1 LQKNSP
7 ALGRQTSYRANNKP
21 VKIYYLSKTMHFT
34 ATCPSTFVKYRPV
47 LLKVFNG
54 IKLASLFVLLIVSC
68 QASAQVASNG
78 AIKGTVKTADGKAAE
93 YVNITITETS
103 QGAVTTQSGHYVIK
117 NIKPGNYTL
126 VASFIGLQTQTRQIT
141 VTAGETTAINFVLSE
156 GGKQL
161 QEVYIQSAKH
171 NKFLKKE
178 TEDVA
183 RLPLKNLEN
192 PQVYSVVTSEL
203 MKEQVVTSYVD
214 GFKNIPGTGVPLVY
228 NNGRTT
234 LLSRG
239 FVTGNFIR
247 NSVAGYNF
255 NSIDPADIEKIEA
268 IKGPTG
274 TLFNS
279 SLASFGGLFNRVTKQ
294 PFETARTE
302 ITYQTG
308 SFDLNRLTADV
319 NLPLNTDKTV
329 LFRINTALHNEHSFQ
344 DAGFNRSF
352 FVAPSVTY
360 IVNDRLSVDL
370 NLEIGNSNAT
380 SAYRL
385 APDTKGKIYNVKD
398 LGIDYKRSFANNN
411 VDYLSRQIDVYG
423 LIKYKISDNWKSQT
437 MFNKTYSSTKG
448 FVTLLTLVDS
458 VKKIKQQAT
467 KEDYPYYITNV
478 QQNFI
483 GDFKIGQFRN
493 RIVAG
498 VEYYNQKS
506 NNANV
511 TVTMPAI
518 SYLDPGAAYNNF
530 TADKLSALV
539 AAATPKASDYV
550 QNNQSSYAAYVSDVF
565 NITDRLNAMASIRI
579 DRFDN
584 KGAYTPADGKITG
597 NFKQTAWSPKLG
609 MVYELVK
616 GQVSLFGNYMN
627 GFNNVSATSFDN
639 TPFKPQ
645 YANQWEG
652 GVKVDA
658 WDHKISST
666 VSYYDISVTNTTM
679 DDPAHAGFSTQ
690 AGTQLSKG
698 IEAELIANPFKGFN
712 IVAGFAY
719 NDSKITN
726 AAAGTG
732 LQGLRPANAGPAR
745 LANLWMSYRIT
756 NGGLQGLGAGV
767 GGNYGSQSY
776 QTNTQTFKF
785 VIPSYIT
792 IDATVFY
799 DKPKYRVG
807 FKLDNLTNEKYWSFR
822 LAPQNPTRGTLSLS
836 IKF

>member
-1 LQKNSP
+1 MHPSITF
-7 ALGRQTSYRANNKP
+7 GRDSRSCMPDGTLFKILKSSFLFIFLLLVFILKTNAQTSTGN
-21 VKIYYLSKTMHFT
+21 
-34 ATCPSTFVKYRPV
+34 
-47 LLKVFNG
+47 
-54 IKLASLFVLLIVSC
+54 
-68 QASAQVASNG
+68 
-78 AIKGTVKTADGKAAE
+78 IKGTVKTADGKAAE
-93 YVNITITETS
+93 YVNVTLSETS
-103 QGAVTTQSGHYVIK
+103 QSTAAAQSGYYSFK
-117 NIKPGNYTL
+117 NITPGNYNL
-126 VASFIGLQTQTRQIT
+126 VASFVGLQTQTRQ
-141 VTAGETTAINFVLSE
+141 VKVVAGETVTVNFVLNE
-156 GGKQL
+156 GGKEL
-161 QEVYIQSAKH
+161 QEVYVKSSKH

-234 LLSRG
+234 MLSRG

-294 PFETARTE
+294 PNETPRTE
-302 ITYQTG
+302 IAYQTG

-319 NLPLNTDKTV
+319 NLPLNQEKTV
-329 LFRINTALHNEHSFQ
+329 LFRVNTALHNEHSFQ

-352 FVAPSVTY
+352 FVAPSLTY
-360 IVNDRLSVDL
+360 IVSDRLSVDV
-370 NLEIGNSNAT
+370 NAEIGNSNAT

-385 APDTKGKIYNVKD
+385 APDVNGKIHSVKD
-398 LGIDYKRSFANNN
+398 LGIDYKRSFGNNG
-411 VDYLSRQIDVYG
+411 VDYISRQIDVYA
-423 LIKYKISDNWKSQT
+423 LVKYKISEHWKSQT
-437 MFNKTYSSTKG
+437 MFNKTFSSTKG
-448 FVTLLTLVDS
+448 LVTQLSLVDS
-458 VKKIKQQAT
+458 VKKIKQQVT
-467 KEDYPYYITNV
+467 KEDYPYYITNL
-478 QQNFI
+478 QQNFT
-483 GDFKIGQFRN
+483 GDFKIGNFRN

-506 NNANV
+506 NNTNV

-530 TADKLSALV
+530 TAEKV
-539 AAATPKASDYV
+539 AAVIQATAPKAGDYV
-550 QNNQSSYAAYVSDVF
+550 QNNQSSYSAYVSDVF
-565 NITDRLNAMASIRI
+565 NITDRLNAMASLRV

-584 KGAYTPADGKITG
+584 KGAYTPADGKING
-597 NFKQTAWSPKLG
+597 NFTQTALSPKFG
-609 MVYELVK
+609 AVYQLVK
-616 GQVSLFGNYMN
+616 DQVSLFGNYMN
-627 GFNNVSATSFDN
+627 GFNNVSSTSFDN

-652 GVKVDA
+652 GVKIDI
-658 WDHKISST
+658 WNHKISST
-666 VSYYDISVTNTTM
+666 ISYYDISVTNTTM
-679 DDPAHAGFSTQ
+679 DDPDHPGFATQ

-698 IEAELIANPFKGFN
+698 IEAELIANPFEGFN
-712 IVAGFAY
+712 VVAGFAY
-719 NDSKITN
+719 NNSEITN
-726 AAAGTG
+726 AAPRTG
-732 LQGLRPANAGPAR
+732 LQGLRPASAGPSR
-745 LANLWMSYRIT
+745 LANLWMSYRIMK
-756 NGGLQGLGAGV
+756 GGLQGLGIGA
-767 GGNYGSQSY
+767 GGNYGSESY

-785 VIPSYIT
+785 SIPSYLT

-799 DKPKYRVG
+799 DQPKYRIG

-836 IKF
+836 VRF

>member
-1 LQKNSP
+1 MTHFL
-7 ALGRQTSYRANNKP
+7 R
-21 VKIYYLSKTMHFT
+21 KIHL
-34 ATCPSTFVKYRPV
+34 PS
-47 LLKVFNG
+47 FNFIAFIFFLTLCLNTTLVWSQSTQG
-54 IKLASLFVLLIVSC
+54 IV
-68 QASAQVASNG
+68 
-78 AIKGTVKTADGKAAE
+78 KGTVKTSDGKAAE
-93 YVNITITETS
+93 YVNVVISATN
-103 QGAVTTQSGHYVIK
+103 QGATSGQNGHFTIK
-117 NIKPGNYTL
+117 NVAPGTYT
-126 VASFIGLQTQTRQIT
+126 VSASFIGLQTQTKQ
-141 VTAGETTAINFVLSE
+141 VVVAAGETATLNFVLAE
-156 GGKQL
+156 GGKEL
-161 QEVYIQSAKH
+161 QEVYVKSAKH

-183 RLPLKNLEN
+183 RLPIKNLEN

-239 FVTGNFIR
+239 FTTGNFIR

-255 NSIDPADIEKIEA
+255 NAIDPADIEKIEA

-294 PFETARTE
+294 PFDGTRTE

-319 NLPLNTDKTV
+319 NMPLNKDKTV
-329 LFRINTALHNEHSFQ
+329 LFRVNTALHNEHSFQ

-352 FVAPSVTY
+352 FIAPSITY
-360 IVNDRLSVDL
+360 IVNDRLSIDVDA
-370 NLEIGNSNAT
+370 EIGNGNAT

-385 APDTKGKIYNVKD
+385 APDPKAKIYNIQD

-411 VDYLSRQIDVYG
+411 LDYQSRQIDIYG
-423 LIKYKISDNWKSQT
+423 LINYKISDNWKSQT
-437 MFNKTYSSTKG
+437 MFNKTFSTTKG
-448 FVTLLTLVDS
+448 YVTAFTIADTA
-458 VKKIKQQAT
+458 IRRQAT
-467 KEDYPYYITNV
+467 KEDYPYYVTNV

-498 VEYYNQKS
+498 IEYYDQKS

-511 TVTMPAI
+511 TVSMPLI
-518 SYLDPGAAYNNF
+518 NYKTPGAAYNNF
-530 TADKLSALV
+530 TPEKVSALI
-539 AAATPKASDYV
+539 AATAPKASDYV
-550 QNNQSSYAAYVSDVF
+550 QNHQSSYAAYVSDVF

-579 DRFDN
+579 DRFVN
-584 KGAYTPADGKITG
+584 KGAYTPADGKTTG
-597 NFKQTAWSPKLG
+597 NFSQTAWSPKLG
-609 MVYELVK
+609 LVYQVVK
-616 GQVSLFGNYMN
+616 DQVSLFGNYMN
-627 GFNNVSATSFDN
+627 GFNNVTAISFDN

-645 YANQWEG
+645 YANQWEAG
-652 GVKVDA
+652 IKVDA

-698 IEAELIANPFKGFN
+698 IEAEVIANPFAGFN
-712 IVAGFAY
+712 IVGGFAY
-719 NDSKITN
+719 NNSKITN

-732 LQGLRPANAGPAR
+732 LQGLRPAASGPAR

-756 NGGLQGLGAGV
+756 HGKVQGLGLGV
-767 GGNYGSQSY
+767 GGNYGSSSY
-776 QTNTQTFKF
+776 QTNTATFKF
-785 VIPSYIT
+785 TIPSYT
-792 IDATVFY
+792 TVDATAFY
-799 DKPKYRVG
+799 DQPRYRIGV
-807 FKLDNLTNEKYWSFR
+807 KVDNLTNEKYWSFR
-822 LAPQNPTRGTLSLS
+822 LAPQNPTRYTLSLNL
-836 IKF
+836 KF

>member
-1 LQKNSP
+1 
-7 ALGRQTSYRANNKP
+7 
-21 VKIYYLSKTMHFT
+21 MHFT
-34 ATCPSTFVKYRPV
+34 LTPPRALGKPAIISALSKFKLIFKIALTCMLAV
-47 LLKVFNG
+47 LLLNTN
-54 IKLASLFVLLIVSC
+54 II
-68 QASAQVASNG
+68 AQTTTG
-78 AIKGTVKTADGKAAE
+78 AVKGTVKTSDGKAAE
-93 YVNITITETS
+93 FVNITLAETS
-103 QGAVTTQSGHYVIK
+103 QGATASQSGHYTIK
-117 NIKPGNYTL
+117 NIKPGSYTL
-126 VASFIGLQTQTRQIT
+126 VASFVGLQTQTKQVT
-141 VTAGETTAINFVLSE
+141 VIAGETITTNFVLTE

-161 QEVYIQSAKH
+161 QEVYVKSAKH

-183 RLPLKNLEN
+183 RLPIKNLEN

-203 MKEQVVTSYVD
+203 MKEQIVTSYVD

-294 PFETARTE
+294 PSETPRTE
-302 ITYQTG
+302 IAYQTG

-319 NLPLNTDKTV
+319 NMPLNKDKTV
-329 LFRINTALHNEHSFQ
+329 LFRVNAALHNEHSFQ
-344 DAGFNRSF
+344 DAGFTRGF
-352 FVAPSVTY
+352 FVAPSITY
-360 IVNDRLSVDL
+360 IVNDRLSVDVDA
-370 NLEIGNSNAT
+370 EIGNSNAT

-385 APDTKGKIYNVKD
+385 APDPKAKIYNIKD
-398 LGIDYKRSFANNN
+398 LGIDYKRSFNNN
-411 VDYLSRQIDVYG
+411 SLDYLSRQIDLYALVN
-423 LIKYKISDNWKSQT
+423 YKISDSWKSQT
-437 MFNKTYSSTKG
+437 MFNKTYSTTKG
-448 FVTLLTLVDS
+448 YVTQLSLAADTA
-458 VKKIKQQAT
+458 IKQQAISQ
-467 KEDYPYYITNV
+467 DYPYYITNV

-506 NNANV
+506 NWTNY
-511 TVTMPAI
+511 TVVLPNLN
-518 SYLDPGAAYNNF
+518 YKNPGAAYNNF
-530 TADKLSALV
+530 NADKVSALV
-539 AAATPKASDYV
+539 AALPANANSYV

-579 DRFDN
+579 DRFVN
-584 KGAYTPADGKITG
+584 KGAYTPANGKITG
-597 NFKQTAWSPKLG
+597 NFSQTALSPKFGL
-609 MVYELVK
+609 VYQLVK
-616 GQVSLFGNYMN
+616 DQVSLFGNYMN
-627 GFNNVSATSFDN
+627 GFNNATPTAQAFDN
-639 TPFKPQ
+639 STFKPQ
-645 YANQWEG
+645 YANQWESG
-652 GVKVDA
+652 IKADL

-666 VSYYDISVTNTTM
+666 VSYYNISVTNTIM
-679 DDPAHAGFSTQ
+679 DDIAHPGFITQ

-698 IEAELIANPFKGFN
+698 IEAELIANPFSGFN

-719 NDSKITN
+719 NDSKITKG
-726 AAAGTG
+726 AVTIE
-732 LQGLRPANAGPAR
+732 GLRPANSGPAR
-745 LANLWMSYRIT
+745 LANLWMSYRIMH
-756 NGGLQGLGAGV
+756 GKVQGLGFGA
-767 GGNYGSQSY
+767 GGNYGSDSY
-776 QTNTQTFKF
+776 QTNTTAFKF
-785 VIPSYIT
+785 TIPSYTT

-799 DKPKYRVG
+799 DQPKYRLG

-822 LAPQNPTRGTLSLS
+822 LAPQNPTRGTLSMS

>member
-1 LQKNSP
+1 MTHFL
-7 ALGRQTSYRANNKP
+7 R
-21 VKIYYLSKTMHFT
+21 KIHPPIFNFIAFIFFLTLCLNTTLVWSQ
-34 ATCPSTFVKYRPV
+34 STQ
-47 LLKVFNG
+47 G
-54 IKLASLFVLLIVSC
+54 IV
-68 QASAQVASNG
+68 
-78 AIKGTVKTADGKAAE
+78 KGTVKTSDGKAAE
-93 YVNITITETS
+93 YVNVVITATN
-103 QGAVTTQSGHYVIK
+103 QGATSGQNGHFTIK
-117 NIKPGNYTL
+117 NVAPGTYT
-126 VASFIGLQTQTRQIT
+126 VSASFIGLQTQTKQ
-141 VTAGETTAINFVLSE
+141 VVVAAGETATLNFVLAE
-156 GGKQL
+156 GGKEL
-161 QEVYIQSAKH
+161 QEVYVKSAKH

-183 RLPLKNLEN
+183 RLPIKNLEN

-239 FVTGNFIR
+239 FTTGNFIR

-255 NSIDPADIEKIEA
+255 NAIDPADIEKIEA

-279 SLASFGGLFNRVTKQ
+279 SLASSGGLFNRVTKQ
-294 PFETARTE
+294 PFDGTRTE
-302 ITYQTG
+302 ITYNTG

-319 NLPLNTDKTV
+319 NMPLNKDKTV
-329 LFRINTALHNEHSFQ
+329 LFRVNTALHNEHSFQ

-352 FVAPSVTY
+352 FIAPSITY
-360 IVNDRLSVDL
+360 IVNDRLSIDVDA
-370 NLEIGNSNAT
+370 EIGNGNAT

-385 APDTKGKIYNVKD
+385 APDPKAKIYNIQD

-411 VDYLSRQIDVYG
+411 LDYQSRQIDIYG
-423 LIKYKISDNWKSQT
+423 LINYKISDNWKSQT
-437 MFNKTYSSTKG
+437 MFNKTFSTTKG
-448 FVTLLTLVDS
+448 YVTAFTIADTA
-458 VKKIKQQAT
+458 IRRQAT
-467 KEDYPYYITNV
+467 KEDYPYYVTNV

-498 VEYYNQKS
+498 IEYYDQKS

-511 TVTMPAI
+511 TVSMPLI
-518 SYLDPGAAYNNF
+518 NYKTPGAAYNNF
-530 TADKLSALV
+530 TPEKVSALI
-539 AAATPKASDYV
+539 AATAPKASDYV
-550 QNNQSSYAAYVSDVF
+550 QNHQSSYAAYVSDVF

-579 DRFDN
+579 DRFVN
-584 KGAYTPADGKITG
+584 KGAYTPADGKTTG
-597 NFKQTAWSPKLG
+597 NFSQTAWSPKLG
-609 MVYELVK
+609 LVYQVVK
-616 GQVSLFGNYMN
+616 DQVSLFGNYMN
-627 GFNNVSATSFDN
+627 GFNNVTAISFDN

-645 YANQWEG
+645 YANQWEAG
-652 GVKVDA
+652 IKVDA

-698 IEAELIANPFKGFN
+698 IEAEVIANPFAGFN
-712 IVAGFAY
+712 IVGGFAY
-719 NDSKITN
+719 NNSKITN

-732 LQGLRPANAGPAR
+732 LQGLRPAASGPAR

-756 NGGLQGLGAGV
+756 HGKVQGLGLGV
-767 GGNYGSQSY
+767 GGNYGSSSY
-776 QTNTQTFKF
+776 QTNTATFKF
-785 VIPSYIT
+785 TIPSYT
-792 IDATVFY
+792 TVDATAFY
-799 DKPKYRVG
+799 DQPRYRIGV
-807 FKLDNLTNEKYWSFR
+807 KVDNLTNEKYWSFR
-822 LAPQNPTRGTLSLS
+822 LAPQNPTRYTLSLNL
-836 IKF
+836 KF

>member
-1 LQKNSP
+1 
-7 ALGRQTSYRANNKP
+7 
-21 VKIYYLSKTMHFT
+21 M
-34 ATCPSTFVKYRPV
+34 CPSFTPNFLKASSAPRHLSDIFRVKYLKII
-47 LLKVFNG
+47 LLLVC
-54 IKLASLFVLLIVSC
+54 LMPAVQL
-68 QASAQVASNG
+68 SAQVVENG
-78 AIKGTVKTADGKAAE
+78 TLKGTVKTSDGKPAE
-93 YVNITITETS
+93 LVNILIKE
-103 QGAVTTQSGHYVIK
+103 TTQGTSVNQNGHYTIK
-117 NIKPGNYTL
+117 NIKPGDYT
-126 VASFIGLQTQTRQIT
+126 VIASFINMGTQTRQVTI
-141 VTAGETTAINFVLSE
+141 TAGKTVVLDLVLAE
-156 GGKQL
+156 NEKEL
-161 QEVYIQSAKH
+161 LEVYVKSYKA

-192 PQVYSVVTSEL
+192 PQVYTVVTSEL
-203 MKEQVVTSYVD
+203 MKEQVIVSYAD
-214 GFKNIPGTGVPLVY
+214 GFKNIPGAGVPLLY

-234 LLSRG
+234 MLSRG
-239 FVTGNFIR
+239 FVTANFIR

-294 PFETARTE
+294 PFETPRTE

-319 NLPLNTDKTV
+319 NMPLNKEKTV
-329 LFRINTALHNEHSFQ
+329 LFRINTGVHNEHSFQ

-352 FVAPSVTY
+352 FVAPSLTY

-370 NLEIGNSNAT
+370 DAEIGNGSAT

-385 APDTKGKIYNVKD
+385 APDTKGTIHNVKD
-398 LGIDYKRSFANNN
+398 LGIDYNRSFANNGVN
-411 VDYLSRQIDVYG
+411 YLSRQIDIYG
-423 LIKYKISDNWKSQT
+423 LIKYKISNTWKSQT
-437 MFNKTYSSTKG
+437 MFNKTYSTTNG
-448 FVTLLTLVDS
+448 MVTQFSLVDS
-458 VKKIKQQAT
+458 TKKIKQQVT
-467 KEDYPYYITNV
+467 QQDYPYYVTNV

-483 GDFKIGQFRN
+483 GDFKIGRFRN

-498 VEYYNQKS
+498 MEYYNQKS
-506 NNANV
+506 NWTNV

-518 SYLDPGAAYNNF
+518 SYMDPGAAYNNF
-530 TADKLSALV
+530 TADKISALV
-539 AAATPKASDYV
+539 TAAAPKPGDYV

-565 NITDRLNAMASIRI
+565 NLTDRLNAMASIRV

-584 KGAYTPADGKITG
+584 KGAYTPADGKTTG
-597 NFKQTAWSPKLG
+597 NFKQTAWSPKVG
-609 MVYELVK
+609 MVYQLVK
-616 GQVSLFGNYMN
+616 DQVSLFGNYMN

-652 GVKVDA
+652 GVKVDV

-679 DDPAHAGFSTQ
+679 DDPAHPGFSTQ

-698 IEAELIANPFKGFN
+698 IEAELIANPFNGFN
-712 IVAGFAY
+712 IIAGFAY
-719 NDSKITN
+719 NNSKITS

-732 LQGLRPANAGPAR
+732 IEGLRPANSGPAR
-745 LANLWMSYRIT
+745 LANLWVSYRILEGT
-756 NGGLQGLGAGV
+756 LQGLGVGA

-776 QTNTQTFKF
+776 QTNTKTFKF
-785 VIPSYIT
+785 TYHHIPQLMLRYFMINQN
-792 IDATVFY
+792 TV
-799 DKPKYRVG
+799 
-807 FKLDNLTNEKYWSFR
+807 
-822 LAPQNPTRGTLSLS
+822 
-836 IKF
+836 

>member
-1 LQKNSP
+1 
-7 ALGRQTSYRANNKP
+7 
-21 VKIYYLSKTMHFT
+21 MHFT
-34 ATCPSTFVKYRPV
+34 FTPIRTLGRSAVLDVSSNIKNNFNKALTCALMLV
-47 LLKVFNG
+47 LLNISVK
-54 IKLASLFVLLIVSC
+54 
-68 QASAQVASNG
+68 AQNTSGV
-78 AIKGTVKTADGKAAE
+78 IKGTVKTSDGKAAE
-93 YVNITITETS
+93 FVNITVTETG
-103 QGAVTTQSGHYVIK
+103 QGATATQSGHYTIK
-117 NIKPGNYTL
+117 NIKQGTYNL
-126 VASFIGLQTQTRQIT
+126 VASFVGLQTQTKQVT
-141 VTAGETTAINFVLSE
+141 VVAGETTTVNFVLSE
-156 GGKQL
+156 GAKDL
-161 QEVYIQSAKH
+161 QEVYVKSAKH

-183 RLPLKNLEN
+183 RLPIKNLEN

-294 PFETARTE
+294 PNETPRTE
-302 ITYQTG
+302 IAYQTG

-319 NLPLNTDKTV
+319 NMPLNEDKTI
-329 LFRINTALHNEHSFQ
+329 LFRVNAALHNEHSFQ
-344 DAGFNRSF
+344 DAGFNRGF
-352 FVAPSVTY
+352 FVAPSITY
-360 IVNDRLSVDL
+360 IINDRLSVDVDA
-370 NLEIGNSNAT
+370 EIGNSNAT

-398 LGIDYKRSFANNN
+398 LGIDYKRSFGNNG
-411 VDYLSRQIDVYG
+411 VDYLSRQIDLYS
-423 LIKYKISDNWKSQT
+423 LINYKISDHWKSQT
-437 MFNKTYSSTKG
+437 MFNKTFSTTKG
-448 FVTLLTLVDS
+448 MVTAFTLVDS
-458 VKKIKQQAT
+458 SKQIKRQVTQ
-467 KEDYPYYITNV
+467 EDYPYYITNV

-483 GDFKIGQFRN
+483 GDFKIGRFRN

-498 VEYYNQKS
+498 LEYYNQKS
-506 NNANV
+506 NNTNV
-511 TVTMPAI
+511 TVNTPAVN
-518 SYLDPGAAYNNF
+518 YLDPGAAYNNF
-530 TADKLSALV
+530 TADKVSALV
-539 AAATPKASDYV
+539 AAAAPKAGDYV

-565 NITDRLNAMASIRI
+565 NITERLNAMASIRI
-579 DRFDN
+579 DRFVN
-584 KGAYTPADGKITG
+584 KGAYTPADGKTTG
-597 NFKQTAWSPKLG
+597 NFSQTALSPKFGL
-609 MVYELVK
+609 VYQVVK
-616 GQVSLFGNYMN
+616 DQVSLFGNYMN

-645 YANQWEG
+645 YANQWEAG
-652 GVKVDA
+652 IKVDA

-666 VSYYDISVTNTTM
+666 ISYYDISVTNTTM
-679 DDPAHAGFSTQ
+679 DDPAHPGFSTQ

-698 IEAELIANPFKGFN
+698 IEAELIANPFNGFN

-719 NDSKITN
+719 NNSKIT
-726 AAAGTG
+726 AAAPGTG
-732 LQGLRPANAGPAR
+732 LQGLRPANSGPAR

-756 NGGLQGLGAGV
+756 HGKIQGLGLGV
-767 GGNYGSQSY
+767 GGNYGSDSY
-776 QTNTQTFKF
+776 QTNTATFKF
-785 VIPSYIT
+785 TIPSYT
-792 IDATVFY
+792 TVDATVFY
-799 DKPKYRVG
+799 DQPKYRIG

-822 LAPQNPTRGTLSLS
+822 LAPQNPTRGTLSMS

>member
-1 LQKNSP
+1 MTHFLRKNNP
-7 ALGRQTSYRANNKP
+7 TLFNFIFFTFFLTLCLNTSL
-21 VKIYYLSKTMHFT
+21 VWSQ
-34 ATCPSTFVKYRPV
+34 STQGTV
-47 LLKVFNG
+47 
-54 IKLASLFVLLIVSC
+54 
-68 QASAQVASNG
+68 
-78 AIKGTVKTADGKAAE
+78 KGTVKTSDGKAAE
-93 YVNITITETS
+93 YVNVVITATN
-103 QGAVTTQSGHYVIK
+103 QGATSGQNGHFTIK
-117 NIKPGNYTL
+117 NVAPGTY
-126 VASFIGLQTQTRQIT
+126 VVSASFIGLQTQTKQ
-141 VTAGETTAINFVLSE
+141 VVVAAGETATLNFVLAE
-156 GGKQL
+156 GGKEL
-161 QEVYIQSAKH
+161 QEVYVQSAKH

-183 RLPLKNLEN
+183 RLPIKNLEN

-239 FVTGNFIR
+239 FTTGNFIR

-255 NSIDPADIEKIEA
+255 NAIDPADIEKIEA

-294 PFETARTE
+294 PFDGTRTE
-302 ITYQTG
+302 ITYNTG

-319 NLPLNTDKTV
+319 NMPLNKDKTV
-329 LFRINTALHNEHSFQ
+329 LFRVNTALHNEHSFQ

-352 FVAPSVTY
+352 FIAPSITY
-360 IVNDRLSVDL
+360 IVNDRLSIDVDA
-370 NLEIGNSNAT
+370 EIGNGNAT

-385 APDTKGKIYNVKD
+385 APDPKAKIYNIQD

-411 VDYLSRQIDVYG
+411 LDYQSRQIDIYG
-423 LIKYKISDNWKSQT
+423 LVNYKISDNWKSQT
-437 MFNKTYSSTKG
+437 MFNKTFSTTKG
-448 FVTLLTLVDS
+448 FVTAFTIVDTA
-458 VKKIKQQAT
+458 IRRQAI
-467 KEDYPYYITNV
+467 KEDYPYYVTNV

-498 VEYYNQKS
+498 IEYYNQKS
-506 NNANV
+506 NNTNV
-511 TVTMPAI
+511 SVNMPLI
-518 SYLDPGAAYNNF
+518 NYKTPGAAYNNF
-530 TADKLSALV
+530 TPEKVSALI
-539 AAATPKASDYV
+539 AAQAPTAGNYV

-579 DRFDN
+579 DRFVN
-584 KGAYTPADGKITG
+584 KGAYTPADGKTVG
-597 NFKQTAWSPKLG
+597 NFSQTAWSPKLG
-609 MVYELVK
+609 LVYQVVK
-616 GQVSLFGNYMN
+616 DQVSLFGNYMN
-627 GFNNVSATSFDN
+627 GFNNVTAISFDN

-645 YANQWEG
+645 YANQWEA

-698 IEAELIANPFKGFN
+698 IEAEVIANPFAGFN
-712 IVAGFAY
+712 IVGGFAY
-719 NDSKITN
+719 NNSKITN

-732 LQGLRPANAGPAR
+732 LQGLRPAASGPAR

-756 NGGLQGLGAGV
+756 HGKVQGLGLGV
-767 GGNYGSQSY
+767 GGNYGSSSY
-776 QTNTQTFKF
+776 QTNTATFKF
-785 VIPSYIT
+785 TIPSYT
-792 IDATVFY
+792 TVDATAFY
-799 DKPKYRVG
+799 DQPRYRIGV
-807 FKLDNLTNEKYWSFR
+807 KVDNLTNEKYWSFR
-822 LAPQNPTRGTLSLS
+822 LAPQNPTRLTLSLNL
-836 IKF
+836 KF

>member
-1 LQKNSP
+1 MP
-7 ALGRQTSYRANNKP
+7 AVQL
-21 VKIYYLSKTMHFT
+21 
-34 ATCPSTFVKYRPV
+34 
-47 LLKVFNG
+47 
-54 IKLASLFVLLIVSC
+54 
-68 QASAQVASNG
+68 SAQVVENG
-78 AIKGTVKTADGKAAE
+78 TLKGTVKTSDGKPAE
-93 YVNITITETS
+93 LVNILIKE
-103 QGAVTTQSGHYVIK
+103 TTQGTSVNQNGHYTIK
-117 NIKPGNYTL
+117 NIKPGDYT
-126 VASFIGLQTQTRQIT
+126 VIASFINMGTQTRQVTI
-141 VTAGETTAINFVLSE
+141 TAGKTVVLDLVLAE
-156 GGKQL
+156 NEKEL
-161 QEVYIQSAKH
+161 LEVYVKSYKA

-192 PQVYSVVTSEL
+192 PQVYTVVTSEL
-203 MKEQVVTSYVD
+203 MKEQVIVSYAD
-214 GFKNIPGTGVPLVY
+214 GFKNIPGAGVPLLY

-234 LLSRG
+234 MLSRG
-239 FVTGNFIR
+239 FVTANFIR

-294 PFETARTE
+294 PFETPRTE

-319 NLPLNTDKTV
+319 NMPLNKEKTV
-329 LFRINTALHNEHSFQ
+329 LFRINTGVHNEHSFQ

-352 FVAPSVTY
+352 FVAPSLTY

-370 NLEIGNSNAT
+370 DAEIGNGSAT

-385 APDTKGKIYNVKD
+385 APDTKGTIHNVKD
-398 LGIDYKRSFANNN
+398 LGIDYNRSFANNGVN
-411 VDYLSRQIDVYG
+411 YLSRQIDIYG
-423 LIKYKISDNWKSQT
+423 LIKYKISNTWKSQT
-437 MFNKTYSSTKG
+437 MFNKTYSTTNG
-448 FVTLLTLVDS
+448 MVTQFSLVDS
-458 VKKIKQQAT
+458 TKKIKQQVT
-467 KEDYPYYITNV
+467 QQDYPYYVTNV

-483 GDFKIGQFRN
+483 GDFKIGRFRN

-498 VEYYNQKS
+498 MEYYNQKS
-506 NNANV
+506 NWTNV

-518 SYLDPGAAYNNF
+518 SYMDPGAAYNNF
-530 TADKLSALV
+530 TADKISALV
-539 AAATPKASDYV
+539 TAAAPKPGDYV

-565 NITDRLNAMASIRI
+565 NLTDRLNAMASIRV

-584 KGAYTPADGKITG
+584 KGAYTPADGKTTG
-597 NFKQTAWSPKLG
+597 NFKQTAWSPKVG
-609 MVYELVK
+609 MVYQLVK
-616 GQVSLFGNYMN
+616 DQVSLFGNYMN

-652 GVKVDA
+652 GVKVDV

-679 DDPAHAGFSTQ
+679 DDPAHPGFSTQ

-698 IEAELIANPFKGFN
+698 IEAELIANPFNGFN
-712 IVAGFAY
+712 IIAGFAY
-719 NDSKITN
+719 NNSKITS

-732 LQGLRPANAGPAR
+732 IEGLRPANSGPAR
-745 LANLWMSYRIT
+745 LANLWVSYRILEGT
-756 NGGLQGLGAGV
+756 LQGLGVGA

-776 QTNTQTFKF
+776 QTNTKTFKF
-785 VIPSYIT
+785 YIPSYTT

-799 DKPKYRVG
+799 DKPKYRIG

-822 LAPQNPTRGTLSLS
+822 LAPQNPTRGTLSMS
-836 IKF
+836 VKF

>member
-1 LQKNSP
+1 
-7 ALGRQTSYRANNKP
+7 
-21 VKIYYLSKTMHFT
+21 MHFT
-34 ATCPSTFVKYRPV
+34 ITPICVFGEPAAINVSSNIKNNFNKVLAGLLMV
-47 LLKVFNG
+47 LLFCANVN
-54 IKLASLFVLLIVSC
+54 
-68 QASAQVASNG
+68 AQTTTGS
-78 AIKGTVKTADGKAAE
+78 IKGTVKTSDGNPAE
-93 YVNITITETS
+93 FVNVVLTNTQLGATAGQTGHFTIKNVPAGTYTIT
-103 QGAVTTQSGHYVIK
+103 
-117 NIKPGNYTL
+117 
-126 VASFIGLQTQTRQIT
+126 ASFIGLQTQTKEVT
-141 VTAGETTAINFVLSE
+141 VTAGETATVNFILTE
-156 GGKQL
+156 GGKEL
-161 QEVYIQSAKH
+161 QEVYVKSAKH

-183 RLPLKNLEN
+183 RLPIKNLEN

-294 PFETARTE
+294 PNETPRNE
-302 ITYQTG
+302 IAYQTG

-319 NLPLNTDKTV
+319 NMPLNKDKTV
-329 LFRINTALHNEHSFQ
+329 LFRVNAALHNEHSFQ
-344 DAGFNRSF
+344 DAGFTRGF
-352 FVAPSVTY
+352 FVAPSIKY
-360 IVNDRLSVDL
+360 IINDRLTVDVDA
-370 NLEIGNSNAT
+370 EIGNSNAT

-385 APDTKGKIYNVKD
+385 TPDTKGKIYNVKD
-398 LGIDYKRSFANNN
+398 LGIDYKRSFANNG
-411 VDYLSRQIDVYG
+411 VDYLSRQIDLYS
-423 LIKYKISDNWKSQT
+423 LINYKISDNWKSQT
-437 MFNKTYSSTKG
+437 MFNKTFSTTKG
-448 FVTLLTLVDS
+448 MVTAFSLVDS
-458 VKKIKQQAT
+458 TKQMKRQVT
-467 KEDYPYYITNV
+467 QQDYPYYITNV

-483 GDFKIGQFRN
+483 GDFKIGHFRN
-493 RIVAG
+493 RIVTG
-498 VEYYNQKS
+498 IEYYNQKS
-506 NNANV
+506 NWSNV
-511 TVTMPAI
+511 SVNTPAI
-518 SYLDPGAAYNNF
+518 NYLDPGAAYNSF
-530 TADKLSALV
+530 TADKVSALV
-539 AAATPKASDYV
+539 AAAAPKAGDYV

-579 DRFDN
+579 DRFVN
-584 KGAYTPADGKITG
+584 KGAYTPADGKTTG
-597 NFKQTAWSPKLG
+597 NFSQTAWSPKFGL
-609 MVYELVK
+609 VYQVVK
-616 GQVSLFGNYMN
+616 DQISLFGNYMN

-645 YANQWEG
+645 YANQWEA

-666 VSYYDISVTNTTM
+666 ISYYDISVTNTTM
-679 DDPAHAGFSTQ
+679 DDPNHPGFSTQ

-698 IEAELIANPFKGFN
+698 IEAELIANPFNGFN

-719 NDSKITN
+719 NNSKITS
-726 AAAGTG
+726 AAPGTG
-732 LQGLRPANAGPAR
+732 LQGLRPANSGPAR

-756 NGGLQGLGAGV
+756 DGKIQGLGVGV
-767 GGNYGSQSY
+767 GGNYGSDSY

-785 VIPSYIT
+785 TIPSYT
-792 IDATVFY
+792 TVDATVFY
-799 DKPKYRVG
+799 DQPKYRIG

-822 LAPQNPTRGTLSLS
+822 LAPQNPTRGTLSVS

>member
-1 LQKNSP
+1 MTVPQIILSFSKIMQFVFTLTHNSYP
-7 ALGRQTSYRANNKP
+7 YTLKSAVLKILKTS
-21 VKIYYLSKTMHFT
+21 
-34 ATCPSTFVKYRPV
+34 
-47 LLKVFNG
+47 LL
-54 IKLASLFVLLIVSC
+54 IISCLFVLK
-68 QASAQVASNG
+68 ANAQTTTG
-78 AIKGTVKTADGKAAE
+78 TIKGTVKTSDGKPAE
-93 YVNITITETS
+93 YVNLTLTETN
-103 QGAVTTQSGHYVIK
+103 QGTAAAQNGHYTLK

-126 VASFIGLQTQTRQIT
+126 AASFIGLQTQTRQVT
-141 VTAGETTAINFVLSE
+141 VVAGETVSVNFVLTE
-156 GGKQL
+156 GGKEL
-161 QEVYIQSAKH
+161 QEVYIKSAKH
-171 NKFLKKE
+171 NKFMKKE

-183 RLPLKNLEN
+183 RLPIKNLEN

-203 MKEQVVTSYVD
+203 MKEQVVTSYAD
-214 GFKNIPGTGVPLVY
+214 GFKNIPGTGVPLLY

-234 LLSRG
+234 MLSRG

-294 PFETARTE
+294 PFETPRTE

-319 NLPLNTDKTV
+319 NLPLNKDKTV
-329 LFRINTALHNEHSFQ
+329 LFRVNTALHNEHSFQ
-344 DAGFNRSF
+344 DAGFNRSI
-352 FVAPSVTY
+352 FVAPSITY
-360 IVNDRLSVDL
+360 IVNDRLSVDVDA
-370 NLEIGNSNAT
+370 EIGNSNAT

-385 APDTKGKIYNVKD
+385 APDTKGTIHNVKD
-398 LGIDYKRSFANNN
+398 LGIDYKRSFANNG
-411 VDYLSRQIDVYG
+411 VDYTSSQIDIYA
-423 LIKYKISDNWKSQT
+423 LIKYRISEHWKSQT
-437 MFNKTYSSTKG
+437 MFNKTYSSTNG
-448 FVTLLTLVDS
+448 LVTQLSLIDNL
-458 VKKIKQQAT
+458 KQIKQQAIQQ
-467 KEDYPYYITNV
+467 DYPYYITNV

-483 GDFKIGQFRN
+483 GDFKIGSFRN

-506 NNANV
+506 NWNNV
-511 TVTMPAI
+511 TVVMPAI
-518 SYLDPGAAYNNF
+518 SYLNPGAAYNNF
-530 TADKLSALV
+530 TADKVGALV
-539 AAATPKASDYV
+539 AAAAPKPGDYV

-565 NITDRLNAMASIRI
+565 NITERLNAMASIRI
-579 DRFDN
+579 DRFEN
-584 KGAYTPADGKITG
+584 KGAYTPADGKIVG
-597 NFKQTAWSPKLG
+597 NFGQSAWSPKFG
-609 MVYELVK
+609 MVYQLVK
-616 GQVSLFGNYMN
+616 DQVSLFGNYMN
-627 GFNNVSATSFDN
+627 GFNNGSIVNSFDN
-639 TPFKPQ
+639 SPFKPQ

-679 DDPAHAGFSTQ
+679 DDPAHPGFSTQ

-698 IEAELIANPFKGFN
+698 IEAELIANPFNGFN
-712 IVAGFAY
+712 LVAGYAY

-726 AAAGTG
+726 AAVGTG
-732 LQGLRPANAGPAR
+732 LQGLRPASAGPSR

-756 NGGLQGLGAGV
+756 SGKIQGLGVGV
-767 GGNYGSQSY
+767 GGNYGSESY

-785 VIPSYIT
+785 TIPSYTT

-799 DKPKYRVG
+799 DQPKYRIG

-836 IKF
+836 VRF

>member
-1 LQKNSP
+1 
-7 ALGRQTSYRANNKP
+7 
-21 VKIYYLSKTMHFT
+21 MHFT
-34 ATCPSTFVKYRPV
+34 LTPIRVFGKPAIRNVSLNFNVVFKIAFSLMMAM
-47 LLKVFNG
+47 LLFNNN
-54 IKLASLFVLLIVSC
+54 VT
-68 QASAQVASNG
+68 AQTGTG
-78 AIKGTVKTADGKAAE
+78 AIKGTVKTSDGNPAE
-93 YVNITITETS
+93 FVNIVLTNTKF
-103 QGAVTTQSGHYVIK
+103 GATAGQTGHFTIK
-117 NIKPGNYTL
+117 NLPAGTYTI
-126 VASFIGLQTQTRQIT
+126 VASFIGLQTQTKEII
-141 VTAGETTAINFVLSE
+141 VTAGETTTVNFVLTE
-156 GGKQL
+156 GAKDL
-161 QEVYIQSAKH
+161 QEVYVKSAKH

-183 RLPLKNLEN
+183 RLPIKNLEN

-203 MKEQVVTSYVD
+203 MKEQIVTSYVD

-294 PFETARTE
+294 PGETPRTE
-302 ITYQTG
+302 IAYQTG

-319 NLPLNTDKTV
+319 NMPLNKDKTV
-329 LFRINTALHNEHSFQ
+329 LFRVNAALHNEHSFQ
-344 DAGFNRSF
+344 DAGFNRGF
-352 FVAPSVTY
+352 FVAPSITY
-360 IVNDRLSVDL
+360 IVNDRLTVDVDL
-370 NLEIGNSNAT
+370 EVGNSNAT

-385 APDTKGKIYNVKD
+385 APDAKGKIYNVKD
-398 LGIDYKRSFANNN
+398 LGIDYKRSFGNNS
-411 VDYLSRQIDVYG
+411 VDYLSRQIDLYS
-423 LIKYKISDNWKSQT
+423 LINYKISDNWKSQT

-448 FVTLLTLVDS
+448 YVTQLSLADTL
-458 VKKIKQQAT
+458 IKQQAINQ
-467 KEDYPYYITNV
+467 DYPYYITNV

-483 GDFKIGQFRN
+483 GDFKIGHFRN

-498 VEYYNQKS
+498 LEYYNQRS
-506 NNANV
+506 NWTNY
-511 TVTMPAI
+511 TVTLPGI
-518 SYLDPGAAYNNF
+518 NYKNPGAAYNNF
-530 TADKLSALV
+530 NADKISSLIAAL
-539 AAATPKASDYV
+539 APNANSYV

-579 DRFDN
+579 DRFVN
-584 KGAYTPADGKITG
+584 KGAYTPANGKTTG
-597 NFKQTAWSPKLG
+597 NFSQTALSPKFGL
-609 MVYELVK
+609 VYQLVK
-616 GQVSLFGNYMN
+616 DQVSLFGNYMN
-627 GFNNVSATSFDN
+627 GFNNATPTATSFDN
-639 TPFKPQ
+639 STFKPQ

-666 VSYYDISVTNTTM
+666 VSYYNINVTNTIM
-679 DDPAHAGFSTQ
+679 DDLAHPGFITQ

-698 IEAELIANPFKGFN
+698 IEVEVIANPFSGFN

-719 NDSKITN
+719 NDSKITKG
-726 AAAGTG
+726 AASVE
-732 LQGLRPANAGPAR
+732 GLRPANSGPAR
-745 LANLWMSYRIT
+745 LANLWMSYRIMH
-756 NGGLQGLGAGV
+756 GDVQGLGFGV
-767 GGNYGSQSY
+767 GGNYGSDSY
-776 QTNTQTFKF
+776 QTNTQAFKF
-785 VIPSYIT
+785 TIPSYT
-792 IDATVFY
+792 TVDATVFY
-799 DKPKYRVG
+799 DRPKYRLG

>member
-1 LQKNSP
+1 ML
-7 ALGRQTSYRANNKP
+7 
-21 VKIYYLSKTMHFT
+21 FT
-34 ATCPSTFVKYRPV
+34 ATYYPLASATNFKRQSR
-47 LLKVFNG
+47 LLTS
-54 IKLASLFVLLIVSC
+54 IKLICLFALLIISGRL
-68 QASAQVASNG
+68 SAQVAATG
-78 AIKGTVKTADGKAAE
+78 ALKGTVKTFDGKAAE
-93 YVNITITETS
+93 YVNVTLTETNEGIATS
-103 QGAVTTQSGHYVIK
+103 QSGHYNLK
-117 NIKPGNYTL
+117 NIKPGSYTL
-126 VASFIGLQTQTRQIT
+126 VASFIGLQTQTKQVT
-141 VTAGETTAINFVLSE
+141 VTAGQTTTVNFVLSE

-161 QEVYIQSAKH
+161 QEVYVQSAKH

-294 PFETARTE
+294 PFETPRTE

-319 NLPLNTDKTV
+319 NLPLNKDKTV

-352 FVAPSVTY
+352 FVAPSLTY
-360 IVNDRLSVDL
+360 IVNDRLSVDIDA
-370 NLEIGNSNAT
+370 EIGNSNAT

-385 APDTKGKIYNVKD
+385 APDIKGAIHNVKD
-398 LGIDYKRSFANNN
+398 LGIDYKRSFGNNG
-411 VDYLSRQIDVYG
+411 VDYLSRQIDIYG

-437 MFNKTYSSTKG
+437 MFNKTFSSTKG
-448 FVTLLTLVDS
+448 MVTQLSLVDS
-458 VKKIKQQAT
+458 VKKIKQQVT
-467 KEDYPYYITNV
+467 QEDYPYYITNV

-483 GDFKIGQFRN
+483 GDFKIGHFRN
-493 RIVAG
+493 RVVAG
-498 VEYYNQKS
+498 LEYYNQKS
-506 NNANV
+506 NNTNV
-511 TVTMPAI
+511 TVIMPAI
-518 SYLDPGAAYNNF
+518 SYLTPGAAYNNF
-530 TADKLSALV
+530 TADKVSALV
-539 AAATPKASDYV
+539 AAAAPKVGDYV

-565 NITDRLNAMASIRI
+565 NLTDRLNAMASIRV

-584 KGAYTPADGKITG
+584 KGAYTPADGKTTG

-609 MVYELVK
+609 LVYEVVK

-627 GFNNVSATSFDN
+627 GFNNVSSTSFDN
-639 TPFKPQ
+639 SPFKPQ

-652 GVKVDA
+652 GVKIDA

-666 VSYYDISVTNTTM
+666 ISYYNISVTNTTM
-679 DDPAHAGFSTQ
+679 DDPNHPGFSTQ

-698 IEAELIANPFKGFN
+698 IEAELIANPFAGFN
-712 IVAGFAY
+712 IVAGYAY
-719 NDSKITN
+719 NDSKITS
-726 AAAGTG
+726 AAPGTG
-732 LQGLRPANAGPAR
+732 IQGLRPANAGPAR
-745 LANLWMSYRIT
+745 LANLWMSYRLT
-756 NGGLQGLGAGV
+756 GGQLQGLGLGV
-767 GGNYGSQSY
+767 GGNYGSQSF

-785 VIPSYIT
+785 VIPSYT
-792 IDATVFY
+792 TVDATVFY
-799 DKPKYRVG
+799 DKPKYRIG
-807 FKLDNLTNEKYWSFR
+807 FKLDNLTNQKYWSFR

>member
-1 LQKNSP
+1 MLFF
-7 ALGRQTSYRANNKP
+7 T
-21 VKIYYLSKTMHFT
+21 LS
-34 ATCPSTFVKYRPV
+34 
-47 LLKVFNG
+47 
-54 IKLASLFVLLIVSC
+54 IKA
-68 QASAQVASNG
+68 QAITG
-78 AIKGTVKTADGKAAE
+78 TIKGSVRTSDGKPAE
-93 YVNITITETS
+93 YVNITLNETN
-103 QGAVTTQSGHYVIK
+103 QGTAAAQNGHYSIR

-126 VASFIGLQTQTRQIT
+126 VVSFVGLQTQSKQVT
-141 VTAGETTAINFVLSE
+141 VVAGETITENFVLSE

-161 QEVYIQSAKH
+161 QEVYVKSARH

-183 RLPLKNLEN
+183 RLPIKNLEN

-294 PFETARTE
+294 PFATPRTE
-302 ITYQTG
+302 IAYQTG

-319 NLPLNTDKTV
+319 NLPLNQDKTV
-329 LFRINTALHNEHSFQ
+329 LFRINTALHNERSFQ
-344 DAGFNRSF
+344 DAGFNRGF
-352 FVAPSVTY
+352 FVAPSLTY
-360 IVNDRLSVDL
+360 IINDRLSVDI
-370 NLEIGNSNAT
+370 NAEIGNSNAT

-385 APDTKGKIYNVKD
+385 APDTKGSIHNVKD
-398 LGIDYKRSFANNN
+398 LGIDYKRSFGNNS
-411 VDYLSRQIDVYG
+411 VDYLSRQIDIYALVN
-423 LIKYKISDNWKSQT
+423 YKISNHWKSQT
-437 MFNKTYSSTKG
+437 MFNKTYSTTNG
-448 FVTLLTLVDS
+448 IVTQLNLVDS

-467 KEDYPYYITNV
+467 KEDYPYYITNL
-478 QQNFI
+478 QENFI

-493 RIVAG
+493 RIIAG

-506 NNANV
+506 NNTNT

-530 TADKLSALV
+530 TYDKVQALV
-539 AAATPKASDYV
+539 AAAAPKAGGYV

-565 NITDRLNAMASIRI
+565 NITERLNAMASIRI
-579 DRFDN
+579 DKFDN
-584 KGAYTPADGKITG
+584 QGAYTPADGKVSG
-597 NFKQTAWSPKLG
+597 KFSQTAWSPKLG
-609 MVYELVK
+609 LVYQLVK
-616 GQVSLFGNYMN
+616 DQVSFFGNYMN
-627 GFNNVSATSFDN
+627 GFNNVSSTSFDN

-652 GVKVDA
+652 GIKADA

-679 DDPAHAGFSTQ
+679 DDPAHPGFSTQ

-698 IEAELIANPFKGFN
+698 LEAELIANPFGGFN

-719 NDSKITN
+719 NDSKITL
-726 AAAGTG
+726 AAPGSG
-732 LQGLRPANAGPAR
+732 LQGLRPASSGPAR

-756 NGGLQGLGAGV
+756 EGQLHGLGIGV

-776 QTNTQTFKF
+776 QSNTQAFKF
-785 VIPSYIT
+785 VIPSYT
-792 IDATVFY
+792 TVDATIFY
-799 DKPKYRVG
+799 DQPKYRLG

-822 LAPQNPTRGTLSLS
+822 LAPQNPTRGTLSMS

>member
-1 LQKNSP
+1 
-7 ALGRQTSYRANNKP
+7 
-21 VKIYYLSKTMHFT
+21 MHFT
-34 ATCPSTFVKYRPV
+34 LTPVRAFGKSAVMSV
-47 LLKVFNG
+47 LLNFKNNFY
-54 IKLASLFVLLIVSC
+54 KALTCLLMLLLLNVS
-68 QASAQVASNG
+68 ANAQTTTG
-78 AIKGTVKTADGKAAE
+78 TIKGTVKTADGKAAE
-93 YVNITITETS
+93 FVNITLTETS
-103 QGAVTTQSGHYVIK
+103 QGATASQSGHYTIK
-117 NIKPGNYTL
+117 NIKPGTYTL
-126 VASFIGLQTQTRQIT
+126 VASFVGLQAQTKQ
-141 VTAGETTAINFVLSE
+141 VTIVAGETATANFVLSE
-156 GGKQL
+156 GGKEL
-161 QEVYIQSAKH
+161 QEVYVKSAKH

-203 MKEQVVTSYVD
+203 MKEQIVTSYVD

-268 IKGPTG
+268 IKGPSG

-294 PFETARTE
+294 PNETPRTE
-302 ITYQTG
+302 IAYQTG

-319 NLPLNTDKTV
+319 NMPLNKDKTV
-329 LFRINTALHNEHSFQ
+329 LFRVNAALHNEHSFQ
-344 DAGFNRSF
+344 DAGFNRGF
-352 FVAPSVTY
+352 FVAPSITY
-360 IVNDRLSVDL
+360 IVNDRLSVDVDA
-370 NLEIGNSNAT
+370 EIGNSNAT

-398 LGIDYKRSFANNN
+398 LGIDYKRSFGNNG
-411 VDYLSRQIDVYG
+411 VDYLSRQIDLYS
-423 LIKYKISDNWKSQT
+423 LINYKISDNWKSQT
-437 MFNKTYSSTKG
+437 MFNKTFSTTKG
-448 FVTLLTLVDS
+448 MVTAFSLVDS
-458 VKKIKQQAT
+458 TKQIKRQVTQQ
-467 KEDYPYYITNV
+467 DYPYYITNV

-483 GDFKIGQFRN
+483 GDFKIGHFRN

-498 VEYYNQKS
+498 LEYYNQKS
-506 NNANV
+506 NWTNV
-511 TVTMPAI
+511 TVNAPAI
-518 SYLDPGAAYNNF
+518 SYLDPGAAYNSF
-530 TADKLSALV
+530 TADKISALV
-539 AAATPKASDYV
+539 AAAAPKAGDYV

-579 DRFDN
+579 DRFVN

-597 NFKQTAWSPKLG
+597 NFSQTALSPKFGL
-609 MVYELVK
+609 VYQLVK
-616 GQVSLFGNYMN
+616 DQVSLFGNYMN
-627 GFNNVSATSFDN
+627 GFNNATPTGTSFDN
-639 TPFKPQ
+639 ATFKPQ
-645 YANQWEG
+645 YANQWEA
-652 GVKVDA
+652 GVKADI

-666 VSYYDISVTNTTM
+666 VSYYNISVTNTIM
-679 DDPAHAGFSTQ
+679 DDPAHTGFITQ

-698 IEAELIANPFKGFN
+698 IEAEVIANPFNGFN

-726 AAAGTG
+726 AAPGTG
-732 LQGLRPANAGPAR
+732 LQGLRPANSGPAR

-756 NGGLQGLGAGV
+756 SGKVQGLGIGV
-767 GGNYGSQSY
+767 GGNYGSDSY
-776 QTNTQTFKF
+776 QTNIKTFKF
-785 VIPSYIT
+785 TIPSYT
-792 IDATVFY
+792 TVDATVFY
-799 DKPKYRVG
+799 DQPKYRIG

-822 LAPQNPTRGTLSLS
+822 LAPQNPTRGTLSMS

>member
-1 LQKNSP
+1 
-7 ALGRQTSYRANNKP
+7 
-21 VKIYYLSKTMHFT
+21 MHFT
-34 ATCPSTFVKYRPV
+34 LTPMCV
-47 LLKVFNG
+47 LGKSAIRNVSSSFNVVFK
-54 IKLASLFVLLIVSC
+54 IAFSLMMTMVLFNNNVT
-68 QASAQVASNG
+68 AQTGAG
-78 AIKGTVKTADGKAAE
+78 AIKGTVKTSDGNPAE
-93 YVNITITETS
+93 FVNVVLSNTKF
-103 QGAVTTQSGHYVIK
+103 GATAGQTGHFTIK
-117 NIKPGNYTL
+117 NVPAGTYTI
-126 VASFIGLQTQTRQIT
+126 VASFIGLQTQSKEIT
-141 VTAGETTAINFVLSE
+141 VTAGETTTVNFVLTE
-156 GGKQL
+156 GAKDL
-161 QEVYIQSAKH
+161 QEVYVKSAKH

-183 RLPLKNLEN
+183 RLPIKNLEN

-203 MKEQVVTSYVD
+203 MKEQIVTSYVD

-294 PFETARTE
+294 PNETPRTE
-302 ITYQTG
+302 IAYQTG

-319 NLPLNTDKTV
+319 NMPLNKDKTV
-329 LFRINTALHNEHSFQ
+329 LFRVNAALHNEHSFQ
-344 DAGFNRSF
+344 DAGFNRGF
-352 FVAPSVTY
+352 FVAPSITY
-360 IVNDRLSVDL
+360 IVNDRLTVDVDL
-370 NLEIGNSNAT
+370 EVGNSNAT

-385 APDTKGKIYNVKD
+385 APDAKGKIYNIKD
-398 LGIDYKRSFANNN
+398 LGIDYKRSFGNKS
-411 VDYLSRQIDVYG
+411 VDYLSRQIDLYS
-423 LIKYKISDNWKSQT
+423 LINYKISDNWKSQT

-448 FVTLLTLVDS
+448 YVTQLSLADTL
-458 VKKIKQQAT
+458 IKQQAINQ
-467 KEDYPYYITNV
+467 DYPYYITNV

-483 GDFKIGQFRN
+483 GDFKIGHFRN

-498 VEYYNQKS
+498 LEYYNQRS
-506 NNANV
+506 NWTNY
-511 TVTMPAI
+511 TVTLPGI
-518 SYLDPGAAYNNF
+518 SYKNPGAAYNNF
-530 TADKLSALV
+530 NADKISSLIAAL
-539 AAATPKASDYV
+539 APNANSYV

-565 NITDRLNAMASIRI
+565 NITDKLNAMASIRI
-579 DRFDN
+579 DRFVN
-584 KGAYTPADGKITG
+584 KGAYTPANGKTTG
-597 NFKQTAWSPKLG
+597 NFSQTALSPKFGL
-609 MVYELVK
+609 VYQLVK
-616 GQVSLFGNYMN
+616 DQVSLFGNYMN
-627 GFNNVSATSFDN
+627 GFNNATPTATSFDN
-639 TPFKPQ
+639 STFKPQ

-666 VSYYDISVTNTTM
+666 VSYYNINVTNTIM
-679 DDPAHAGFSTQ
+679 DDLAHPGFITQ

-698 IEAELIANPFKGFN
+698 IEAEVIANPFSGFN

-719 NDSKITN
+719 NDSKITKG
-726 AAAGTG
+726 AASVE
-732 LQGLRPANAGPAR
+732 GLRPANSGPAR
-745 LANLWMSYRIT
+745 LANLWMSYRIMHG
-756 NGGLQGLGAGV
+756 NVQGLGFGV
-767 GGNYGSQSY
+767 GGNYGSDSY

-785 VIPSYIT
+785 TIPSYT
-792 IDATVFY
+792 TVDATVFY
-799 DKPKYRVG
+799 DRPKYRLG

>member
-1 LQKNSP
+1 MKQTLQTIAFTITILLS
-7 ALGRQTSYRANNKP
+7 ASFAFAQQQTG
-21 VKIYYLSKTMHFT
+21 I
-34 ATCPSTFVKYRPV
+34 
-47 LLKVFNG
+47 LKGKVTT
-54 IKLASLFVLLIVSC
+54 S
-68 QASAQVASNG
+68 
-78 AIKGTVKTADGKAAE
+78 DGKAAE
-93 YVNITITETS
+93 FVNITIKGTS
-103 QGAVTTQSGHYVIK
+103 LGTAVNVTGHYTVK
-117 NIKPGNYTL
+117 NIPAGTY
-126 VASFIGLQTQTRQIT
+126 T
-141 VTAGETTAINFVLSE
+141 VTASFVGLITRNEQVTLTAGQTTTLNFTLTE
-156 GGKQL
+156 NKEQL
-161 QEVYIQSAKH
+161 QDVVIKDYKH
-171 NKFLKKE
+171 NKFVRKE
-178 TEDVA
+178 TDDIA

-239 FVTGNFIR
+239 FTTGNFIR

-255 NSIDPADIEKIEA
+255 NAIDPADIEKIEA

-294 PFETARTE
+294 PFDGTRTE

-319 NLPLNTDKTV
+319 NMPLNKDKTV
-329 LFRINTALHNEHSFQ
+329 LFRVNTALHNEHSFQ

-352 FVAPSVTY
+352 FIAPSITY
-360 IVNDRLSVDL
+360 IVNDRLSIDVDA
-370 NLEIGNSNAT
+370 EIGNGNAT

-385 APDTKGKIYNVKD
+385 APDPKAKIYNIQD

-411 VDYLSRQIDVYG
+411 LDYQSRQIDIYG
-423 LIKYKISDNWKSQT
+423 LINYKISDNWKSQT
-437 MFNKTYSSTKG
+437 MFNKTFSTTKG
-448 FVTLLTLVDS
+448 FVTAFTIADTA
-458 VKKIKQQAT
+458 IRRQAI
-467 KEDYPYYITNV
+467 KEDYPYYVTNV

-498 VEYYNQKS
+498 IEYYNQKS
-506 NNANV
+506 NNTNV
-511 TVTMPAI
+511 SVNMPLI
-518 SYLDPGAAYNNF
+518 NYKTPGAAYNNF
-530 TADKLSALV
+530 TPEKVSALI
-539 AAATPKASDYV
+539 AAQAPITGNYV

-579 DRFDN
+579 DRFVN
-584 KGAYTPADGKITG
+584 KGAYTPADGKTVG
-597 NFKQTAWSPKLG
+597 NFSQTAWSPKLG
-609 MVYELVK
+609 LVYQVVK
-616 GQVSLFGNYMN
+616 DQVSLFGNYMN
-627 GFNNVSATSFDN
+627 GFNNVTAISFDN

-645 YANQWEG
+645 YANQWEA

-698 IEAELIANPFKGFN
+698 IEAEVIANPFAGFN
-712 IVAGFAY
+712 IVGGFAY
-719 NDSKITN
+719 NNSKITN

-732 LQGLRPANAGPAR
+732 LQGLRPAASGPAR

-756 NGGLQGLGAGV
+756 HGKVQGLGLGV
-767 GGNYGSQSY
+767 GGNYGSSSY
-776 QTNTQTFKF
+776 QTNTATFKF
-785 VIPSYIT
+785 TIPSYT
-792 IDATVFY
+792 TVDATAFY
-799 DKPKYRVG
+799 DQPRYRIGV
-807 FKLDNLTNEKYWSFR
+807 KVDNLTNEKYWSFR
-822 LAPQNPTRGTLSLS
+822 LAPQNPTRFTLSLS
-836 IKF
+836 LKF

>member
-1 LQKNSP
+1 MQFVFTPINYIYRISFKQLLLAISAILLF
-7 ALGRQTSYRANNKP
+7 ALS
-21 VKIYYLSKTMHFT
+21 
-34 ATCPSTFVKYRPV
+34 
-47 LLKVFNG
+47 
-54 IKLASLFVLLIVSC
+54 
-68 QASAQVASNG
+68 ASAQTNG
-78 AIKGTVKTADGKAAE
+78 TIKGTVKTSDGKSAE
-93 YVNITITETS
+93 FVNIVLTGT
-103 QGAVTTQSGHYVIK
+103 QLGATAGQTGHFTIK
-117 NIKPGNYTL
+117 NVPAGNYTI
-126 VASFIGLQTQTRQIT
+126 VASYIGLQTQTKQVT
-141 VTAGETTAINFVLSE
+141 VTAGETATINFVLTE
-156 GGKQL
+156 GAKDL
-161 QEVYIQSAKH
+161 QEVYVKSAKH

-203 MKEQVVTSYVD
+203 MKEQIVTSYVD

-255 NSIDPADIEKIEA
+255 NAIDPADIEKIEA

-274 TLFNS
+274 TLYNS

-294 PFETARTE
+294 PNEWAKSE

-319 NLPLNTDKTV
+319 NLPLNKDKTV
-329 LFRINTALHNEHSFQ
+329 LFRVNAALHNEHSFQ
-344 DAGFNRSF
+344 DAGFNRSV
-352 FVAPSVTY
+352 FVAPSITFH
-360 IVNDRLSVDL
+360 VNDRLTVDIDA
-370 NLEIGNSNAT
+370 EIGNGNAT

-385 APDTKGKIYNVKD
+385 APDVSAKATIHNVKD
-398 LGIDYKRSFANNN
+398 LGIDYKRSFANNG
-411 VDYLSRQIDVYG
+411 VDYLSRQIDIYS
-423 LIKYKISDNWKSQT
+423 LINYKISEHWKSQT
-437 MFNKTYSSTKG
+437 MFNKTFSSTKG
-448 FVTLLTLVDS
+448 LVTQFSLVDS
-458 VKKIKQQAT
+458 TKQIKRQVTQQ
-467 KEDYPYYITNV
+467 DYPYYITNV

-483 GDFKIGQFRN
+483 GDFKIGHFRN

-506 NNANV
+506 NWNNV
-511 TVTMPAI
+511 TITMPSI
-518 SYLDPGAAYNNF
+518 SYIDPGAAYNGF
-530 TADKLSALV
+530 TADKISALV
-539 AAATPKASDYV
+539 NAAAPKASDYV

-579 DRFDN
+579 DRFVN
-584 KGAYTPADGKITG
+584 KGAYTPADGKTTG
-597 NFKQTAWSPKLG
+597 NFSQTAWSPKFGL
-609 MVYELVK
+609 VYQLAK
-616 GQVSLFGNYMN
+616 DQISLFGNYMN

-645 YANQWEG
+645 YANQWEA

-666 VSYYDISVTNTTM
+666 ISYYDISVTNTTM
-679 DDPAHAGFSTQ
+679 DDPTHPGFSTQ

-698 IEAELIANPFKGFN
+698 IEAELIANPVSGLN

-719 NDSKITN
+719 NDSKITS
-726 AAAGTG
+726 AAPGTN
-732 LQGLRPANAGPAR
+732 LQGLRPANSGPAR
-745 LANLWMSYRIT
+745 LANLWISYRIT
-756 NGGLQGLGAGV
+756 HGAVQGLGFGA
-767 GGNYGSQSY
+767 GGNYGSDSY
-776 QTNTQTFKF
+776 QTNTTKFKF
-785 VIPSYIT
+785 TIPSYT
-792 IDATVFY
+792 TVDATVFY
-799 DKPKYRVG
+799 DQPKYRIG

-822 LAPQNPTRGTLSLS
+822 LAPQNPTRGTLSMS

>member
-1 LQKNSP
+1 MTRILRKNNPPLLSLISFIFFL
-7 ALGRQTSYRANNKP
+7 ALCLNTSLVWSQTTQGT
-21 VKIYYLSKTMHFT
+21 V
-34 ATCPSTFVKYRPV
+34 
-47 LLKVFNG
+47 
-54 IKLASLFVLLIVSC
+54 
-68 QASAQVASNG
+68 
-78 AIKGTVKTADGKAAE
+78 KGTVKTSDGKAAE
-93 YVNITITETS
+93 YVNVVITATNQGTS
-103 QGAVTTQSGHYVIK
+103 TGQNGRFAIK
-117 NIKPGNYTL
+117 NVVPGTYTIA
-126 VASFIGLQTQTRQIT
+126 ASFTGLQTQTKQI
-141 VTAGETTAINFVLSE
+141 VVVAGETTTLNFILAE
-156 GGKQL
+156 GGKEL
-161 QEVYIQSAKH
+161 QEVYVKSAKH

-183 RLPLKNLEN
+183 RLPIKNLEN

-255 NSIDPADIEKIEA
+255 NAIDPADIEKIEA

-294 PFETARTE
+294 PFDGTRTE

-319 NLPLNTDKTV
+319 NMPLNKDKTI
-329 LFRINTALHNEHSFQ
+329 LFRVNTALHNEHSFQ
-344 DAGFNRSF
+344 DAGFNRNF
-352 FVAPSVTY
+352 FIAPSITY
-360 IVNDRLSVDL
+360 IVNDRLSVDVDA
-370 NLEIGNSNAT
+370 EIGNGNAT

-385 APDTKGKIYNVKD
+385 APDPKAKIYNIKD

-411 VDYLSRQIDVYG
+411 LDYQSRQIDIYG
-423 LIKYKISDNWKSQT
+423 LINYKISDNWKSQT
-437 MFNKTYSSTKG
+437 MFNKTFSTTKG
-448 FVTLLTLVDS
+448 YVTAFTISDTA
-458 VKKIKQQAT
+458 IRRQAT

-498 VEYYNQKS
+498 IEYYNQKS
-506 NNANV
+506 NNTNV
-511 TVTMPAI
+511 SVNMPLI
-518 SYLDPGAAYNNF
+518 NYKTPGAGYNNF
-530 TADKLSALV
+530 TPEKVSALI
-539 AAATPKASDYV
+539 AAAAPKASDYV

-579 DRFDN
+579 DRFVN
-584 KGAYTPADGKITG
+584 KGAYTPADGKTTG
-597 NFKQTAWSPKLG
+597 NFNQTAWSPKFGL
-609 MVYELVK
+609 VYQLVK
-616 GQVSLFGNYMN
+616 DQVSLFGNYMN
-627 GFNNVSATSFDN
+627 GFNNVTATSFDN

-645 YANQWEG
+645 YANQWEA

-679 DDPAHAGFSTQ
+679 DDLLHAGFSTQ

-698 IEAELIANPFKGFN
+698 IEAEVIANPFAGFN
-712 IVAGFAY
+712 IVGGFVY
-719 NDSKITN
+719 NNSKITS
-726 AAAGTG
+726 AAPGTG
-732 LQGLRPANAGPAR
+732 IEGLRPANSGPAR

-756 NGGLQGLGAGV
+756 QGKVQGLGLGV
-767 GGNYGSQSY
+767 GGNYGSSSY
-776 QTNTQTFKF
+776 QTNTATFKF
-785 VIPSYIT
+785 TIPSYT
-792 IDATVFY
+792 TVDATAFY
-799 DKPKYRVG
+799 DQPKYRIGV
-807 FKLDNLTNEKYWSFR
+807 KVDNLTNEKYWSFR
-822 LAPQNPTRGTLSLS
+822 LAPQNPTRFTLSLNL
-836 IKF
+836 KF